1 MAIDWNT
8 VEGYREDMSA
18 DEKLALLDNYTPPTD
33 TKEAPEDKPAPKP
46 GYIPKRDFDKLS
58 SDYAALKKQ
67 MRSKMTDDEQREA
80 ERQAAIEAQEAELKT
95 LRREKALST
104 HKASFMGLGLDEA
117 LATDAATALTDGEV
131 DDLFGA
137 LKRYQTGFEKTLR
150 TKILAETPKP
160 PAGENP
166 NGADARKQ
174 SASMDMALRIGKDNA
189 QRAQAASDI
198 LAQYTGR

>member
-1 MAIDWNT
+1 MAFDFSTI
-8 VEGYREDMSA
+8 EGYREDMSA
-18 DEKLALLDNYTPPTD
+18 EEKLALLDNYTPPTD
-33 TKEAPEDKPAPKP
+33 PKNDPEPKPDPKPAPKP

-117 LATDAATALTDGEV
+117 LANEAATALTDGEV
-131 DDLFGA
+131 DDLFGV
-137 LKRYQTGFEKTLR
+137 LKRYQTGYEKALR
-150 TKILAETPKP
+150 AKILAETPKP
-160 PAGENP
+160 PAGTDP
-166 NGADARKQ
+166 NGEEAKKLDA
-174 SASMDMALRIGKDNA
+174 ANLRRYFG
-189 QRAQAASDI
+189 
-198 LAQYTGR
+198 LTP

>member
-1 MAIDWNT
+1 MQIDWNT

-33 TKEAPEDKPAPKP
+33 PKDDPKNDPEPKNDTKPAPKP

-67 MRSKMTDDEQREA
+67 MRSKMSDEEQREA
-80 ERQAAIEAQEAELKT
+80 ERQAAIEAQEEELKT

-104 HKASFMGLGLDEA
+104 HKASFMGLGLDEK
-117 LATDAATALTDGEV
+117 LSEEAATALVDGEH

-137 LKRYQTGFEKTLR
+137 LKRYQTGYEKALR
-150 TKILAETPKP
+150 AKILAETPKP
-160 PAGENP
+160 PAGTDP
-166 NGADARKQ
+166 NGEEAKKQ
-174 SASMDMALRIGKDNA
+174 DTANLRRFFG
-189 QRAQAASDI
+189 
-198 LAQYTGR
+198 LTP